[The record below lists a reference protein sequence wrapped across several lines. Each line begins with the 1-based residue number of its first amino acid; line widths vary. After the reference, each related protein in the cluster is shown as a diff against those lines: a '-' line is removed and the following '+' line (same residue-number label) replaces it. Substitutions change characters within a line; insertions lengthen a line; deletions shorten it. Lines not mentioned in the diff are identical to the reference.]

1 MTAGQSDAIA
11 ANEVSRYRFQTGPI
25 QELGTDFMA
34 DPTIDAVRP
43 ESDSDGPD
51 AWRRLVASVLLA
63 TIGGVGIWSSVVVL
77 PAIEIEF
84 GLDRGGAS
92 LPYFA
97 TMIGIAIGGTLIG
110 RMTDRFGM
118 MPLMIMGGIMLAG
131 GYILSAQATG
141 YWQFV
146 VIQAVMIGML
156 GSAVSFGPLVADI
169 SLWFRKRRGLA
180 VALVASGNYLA
191 GAVWPPVIEY
201 LIEMMGWR
209 SAHMIIGVVCL
220 VTMLPLSYALKRR
233 AAVVDGSIIDKAPSA
248 PSGDSGLSLR
258 AIQTLLVLAGLAC
271 CIAMSMPQVHIVAY
285 CLELGY
291 GTARGAE
298 MLSLMLALGIVSRL
312 VSGWI
317 ADHIGG
323 LRTLILGS
331 VLQCLALLFYLPF
344 DGLVSLYLVSALF
357 GLSQGGI
364 VPSYALIVRDYFP
377 AREAGARVSLVLMAT
392 VVGMALGGW
401 MSGEIFDLTGSYQA
415 AFLNGIA
422 WNLLNMSIAGW
433 LLFGPR
439 FLKLRAG

>member
-1 MTAGQSDAIA
+1 
-11 ANEVSRYRFQTGPI
+11 
-25 QELGTDFMA
+25 MA
-34 DPTIDAVRP
+34 DPERDIDGKA
-43 ESDSDGPD
+43 
-51 AWRRLVASVLLA
+51 AWWRLFASVLLS

-77 PAIEIEF
+77 PAIEVEF
-84 GLDRGGAS
+84 ALDRGGAS

-118 MPLMIMGGIMLAG
+118 MPLMIMGGLMLAG
-131 GYILSAQATG
+131 GYLLSAMATH

-146 VIQAVMIGML
+146 LIQAVMIGMF
-156 GSAVSFGPLVADI
+156 GAAVSFGPLVADI
-169 SLWFRKRRGLA
+169 SLWFRRRRGIA
-180 VALVASGNYLA
+180 VAMVASGNYLA
-191 GAVWPPVIEY
+191 GAVWPPVIEH
-201 LIEMMGWR
+201 LIEVIGWR
-209 SAHMIIGVVCL
+209 QTHMVIGLVCL
-220 VTMLPLSYALKRR
+220 LTMLPLSCALKRR
-233 AAVVDGSIIDKAPSA
+233 AASVSDGSKVDPSPHA
-248 PSGDSGLSLR
+248 GGSVTGLSPFALQ
-258 AIQTLLVLAGLAC
+258 ALLVLAGLAC

-312 VSGWI
+312 ASGWI

-331 VLQCLALLFYLPF
+331 IGQCLALLFYLPF
-344 DGLVSLYLVSALF
+344 DGLASLYLVSALF

-377 AREAGARVSLVLMAT
+377 AKEAGARVSLVLMAT

-422 WNLLNMSIAGW
+422 WNLVNMSIAFF
-433 LLFGPR
+433 LLMGPR
-439 FLKLRAG
+439 IRRPQTG